1 MPELARIGARFDT
14 RLRDL
19 RGRVF
24 IGRFA
29 KVPEGNPTS
38 AVPQKRLL
46 RVHRDCFLKA
56 GDIVLDHLGLK
67 YLLAEGPTGMAR
79 DAVVNRTFR
88 CIEVD
93 RYLTWTRRGKTVDPV
108 TRLQVDGGT
117 VDLGMIWCNVDPR
130 EERLER
136 SSKVA
141 SNYEKWKLYTN
152 ADIQIDD
159 LIGGQYVAVRAEMV
173 AGIRIVDIE

>member
-14 RLRDL
+14 RLRDI
-19 RGRVF
+19 RGRGF

-38 AVPQKRLL
+38 TVPQKRLL
-46 RVHRDCFLKA
+46 RVHQDCFLKA
-56 GDIVLDHLGLK
+56 GDIVLDHVGIK

-79 DAVVNRTFR
+79 DAVVNRSFR

-93 RYLTWTRRGKTVDPV
+93 QYLSWTRRGKRLDPV
-108 TRLQVDGGT
+108 TRLQVDDAA
-117 VDLGMIWCNVDPR
+117 VDLGMIWCNIEPR

-141 SNYEKWKLYTN
+141 SNYEKWRLYTN
-152 ADIQIDD
+152 ADVQIDD
-159 LIGGQYVAVRAEMV
+159 LVGGRYVVVRTETV
-173 AGIRIVDIE
+173 AGVRVVDIE